1 MNFNF
6 TMKGKPM
13 GYSGTIKN
21 VITNIT
27 TQNDIYVNITSTTRM
42 HIYKED
48 LDKTWYIVAC
58 EVLKNKKFQQDQ
70 QQKLNNI
77 QNQQNIQIIQKD
89 FI

>member
-1 MNFNF
+1 
-6 TMKGKPM
+6 M

-48 LDKTWYIVAC
+48 LDKNRYLQSSKT
-58 EVLKNKKFQQDQ
+58 
-70 QQKLNNI
+70 
-77 QNQQNIQIIQKD
+77 
-89 FI
+89 